1 MQPVRLEHDQ
11 TKVLAGLEELSSTKR
26 PKTLVTWDKQKDR
39 DGLMYG
45 FDRTDMRALL
55 KRINKK
61 EIKFSDTLPNH
72 MTRKRPGSRVDMSE
86 ASFTQN
92 TAVVELKKKLIEQS
106 TRTNTNMDFMNQT
119 FHFKQN

>member
-1 MQPVRLEHDQ
+1 MRLEHDQ